1 MPDRADSTTQTTAST
16 LPAASALGPVE
27 LLVSD
32 LGRTVDFYTRV
43 LGLDVHG
50 RAGDVAALGSGE
62 DDVLIL
68 RELPEAKPQGAHAGL
83 FHVALLYPSR
93 LELARVATRIAESET
108 PVSGLSDHGTH
119 EAIYLSDPD
128 GIGLELA
135 ADRPR
140 SEWPDPFFSA
150 GPAPLDTRGLLAMTR
165 GETVPA
171 RAEGV
176 LVGHVH
182 LHVADVAE
190 AMRFYRDVIGFEET
204 ADLGQAGFVAFGGY
218 HHHVAFNVWRGEGV
232 PPAPDD
238 AVGMH
243 HFTLEL
249 PNAGELEALEAR
261 IADAGIEVEDDVRGR
276 LVRDPSGNAL
286 LIESADGPPADA

>member
-1 MPDRADSTTQTTAST
+1 MSGETNITTHPTGSL
-16 LPAASALGPVE
+16 LPAASSLGPVE
-27 LLVSD
+27 LIVSD
-32 LGRTVDFYTRV
+32 LGRSADFYMQV
-43 LGLDVHG
+43 VGLEVHG
-50 RAGDVAALGSGE
+50 RAAEVAALGSGE

-68 RELPEAKPQGAHAGL
+68 RELAGARAQGEHAGL
-83 FHVALLYPSR
+83 FHVALLFPSR
-93 LELARVATRIAESET
+93 LELGRVAARIAHSET

-119 EAIYLSDPD
+119 EAIYLPDPD

-140 SEWPDPFFSA
+140 GEWPDPFFSA
-150 GPAPLDTRGLLAMTR
+150 GPAPLDVRGLLAMTR
-165 GETVPA
+165 DEPVPA
-171 RAEGV
+171 RADAV
-176 LVGHVH
+176 RVGHVH

-190 AMRFYRDVIGFEET
+190 AMRFYRDVVGFEET

-218 HHHVAFNVWRGEGV
+218 HHHVAFNVWRGVGAPP
-232 PPAPDD
+232 PPAD

-249 PNAGELEALEAR
+249 PDAGALAALEGRLA
-261 IADAGIEVEDDVRGR
+261 AAGFEVTDDVRGR

-286 LIESADGPPADA
+286 LIESADGRPDTA